1 MHSTNTSKYT
11 GGTSYHPSSVNA
23 PARGAASGLK
33 TKNKY
38 LQEFE
43 KVKAGYAQ
51 RTQAKKLGTKFP
63 GGASSLPARQGQGLG
78 GGYGGR
84 QGQRIPGRQLFFYP
98 SISTDHF
105 LFASHIIPHLP
116 PLPQTFIS
124 STA

>member
-84 QGQRIPGRQLFFYP
+84 QGQRIPGRYF
-98 SISTDHF
+98 SVHRF
-105 LFASHIIPHLP
+105 LHTYFPLSHI
-116 PLPQTFIS
+116 
-124 STA
+124 